1 MNKKK
6 SLAVLFDLD
15 GTLVDTAPDMIT
27 TLFKVINS
35 QKKEASIPKDIIR
48 NYVSDG
54 SIGLIKLA
62 FPDANESEITK
73 LQQKFLSIYQNNL
86 CIKTKVFKSLRNLLR
101 TFEKHF
107 IKWGVVTNKPS
118 RMTIPLFRELNL
130 TCKYIISGDTLA
142 YRKPSPEPLI
152 LACNLMNIKTDD
164 AIYIGDAKRDIEA
177 GRTAGMKTICAR
189 YGYIKNEDN
198 LESWD
203 SDLIASSPSHLSSL
217 IKKELHIT

>member
-62 FPDANESEITK
+62 FQDANES
-73 LQQKFLSIYQNNL
+73 
-86 CIKTKVFKSLRNLLR
+86 
-101 TFEKHF
+101 
-107 IKWGVVTNKPS
+107 
-118 RMTIPLFRELNL
+118 
-130 TCKYIISGDTLA
+130 
-142 YRKPSPEPLI
+142 
-152 LACNLMNIKTDD
+152 
-164 AIYIGDAKRDIEA
+164 
-177 GRTAGMKTICAR
+177 
-189 YGYIKNEDN
+189 
-198 LESWD
+198 
-203 SDLIASSPSHLSSL
+203 
-217 IKKELHIT
+217 

>member
-1 MNKKK
+1 MNKKN

-15 GTLVDTAPDMIT
+15 GTLVDTAPDMIS
-27 TLFKVINS
+27 TLIEVINS
-35 QKKEASIPKDIIR
+35 QSTRDSIPKDIIR

-62 FPDANESEITK
+62 FPSASENEIKT

-86 CIKTKVFKSLRNLLR
+86 CNKTRVFEPLKDLLK
-101 TFEKHF
+101 TFEEHH

-118 RMTIPLFRELNL
+118 RMTIPLFRGLNL
-130 TCKYIISGDTLA
+130 ICKYIISGDTLS
-142 YRKPSPEPLI
+142 YRKPNPEPLL
-152 LACNLMNIKTDD
+152 LACSLMNMKPKN

-177 GRTAGMKTICAR
+177 GIAAGMKTIVAK
-189 YGYIKNEDN
+189 YGYIKDGDN
-198 LESWD
+198 LKSWG
-203 SDLIASSPSHLSSL
+203 SNIIASSPSHLSAL

>member
-54 SIGLIKLA
+54 SIGLIKIA

-86 CIKTKVFKSLRNLLR
+86 CNETKVFKSLRNLLR

-130 TCKYIISGDTLA
+130 TCKYIISGDTLT

-152 LACNLMNIKTDD
+152 LACNLMNIKTED

-177 GRTAGMKTICAR
+177 GRAAGMKTICAR

-203 SDLIASSPSHLSSL
+203 SDLIAASPSHLSSL